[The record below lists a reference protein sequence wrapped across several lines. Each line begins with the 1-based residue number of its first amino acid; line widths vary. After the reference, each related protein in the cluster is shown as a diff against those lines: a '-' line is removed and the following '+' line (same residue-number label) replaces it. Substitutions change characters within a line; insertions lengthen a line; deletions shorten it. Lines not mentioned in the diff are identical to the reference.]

1 MINIEEKVDVTKS
14 QDFTGKQMSIDPEF
28 FNKMIWLVIKQY
40 KYKIRTS
47 LQELISNAQ
56 DAQVEA
62 NNADKPLKIT
72 LPTRLEPTFKLR
84 DYGTGMT
91 PTVINKI
98 YCNMGASGS
107 SHTNAKKGGFGIGGK
122 SPLGFCD
129 QYNIKTFVDGKY
141 WYYAVYKNES
151 NGINVDLVA
160 SGDTT
165 EENGTEIII
174 PSKSDQISKFR
185 EGALRA
191 TYFWDNQPTFNVDDI
206 IRPVKPLQL
215 SDKLSIYKSRDLHNV
230 LNLNYYSSS
239 IVILI
244 DGIPYTVESE
254 MIRQCPELA
263 KAEKILSNNSTLV
276 YKIGNGE
283 LKVLQTR
290 ESLEE
295 CKLTFD
301 RLNKIGLD
309 IQEVFKKYA
318 NDLLKPSLL
327 DTYKAYKEATEL
339 FTGLP
344 SVDFNERVRIH
355 RGGIS
360 YLIDTVKSND
370 NGFSITVK
378 NDKNFLFETV
388 EYHHRSQRYR
398 QTVKN
403 SKRENRT
410 IEYLPL
416 DQLNNFY
423 LDDFG
428 DSESEV
434 QKAKRCKYLIEGH
447 KGQVTY
453 VKSTDMPS
461 ELYNLLVNDLGLSLL
476 STLPL
481 PPKQAKKASKGV
493 KKTLDK
499 GKIDIHLME
508 KSSAWG
514 NSNYV
519 RNCKTIDLNK
529 KLDMNILWCDYST
542 STSYDTKEWVE
553 FFRSK
558 GYLFGFLSKKYQSKI
573 KDDKRFMQVNEFMD
587 NLSFTTEEKEYII
600 QKNTLGVRSYDR
612 VLDQELAIMVK
623 RVSSKKIRQMINDV
637 MRPKKTLNIPS
648 KLYWSLTD
656 ELTDE
661 IKQRRVKADKL
672 GKYLK
677 RRYPKANTYH
687 TEETKDYIN
696 RVNKTYLQRRL

>member
-1 MINIEEKVDVTKS
+1 MINQCTDLY
-14 QDFTGKQMSIDPEF
+14 Q
-28 FNKMIWLVIKQY
+28 
-40 KYKIRTS
+40 
-47 LQELISNAQ
+47 
-56 DAQVEA
+56 
-62 NNADKPLKIT
+62 
-72 LPTRLEPTFKLR
+72 
-84 DYGTGMT
+84 
-91 PTVINKI
+91 
-98 YCNMGASGS
+98 AS
-107 SHTNAKKGGFGIGGK
+107 
-122 SPLGFCD
+122 
-129 QYNIKTFVDGKY
+129 
-141 WYYAVYKNES
+141 
-151 NGINVDLVA
+151 
-160 SGDTT
+160 
-165 EENGTEIII
+165 
-174 PSKSDQISKFR
+174 R
-185 EGALRA
+185 
-191 TYFWDNQPTFNVDDI
+191 
-206 IRPVKPLQL
+206 
-215 SDKLSIYKSRDLHNV
+215 
-230 LNLNYYSSS
+230 
-239 IVILI
+239 
-244 DGIPYTVESE
+244 
-254 MIRQCPELA
+254 
-263 KAEKILSNNSTLV
+263 ILSNDSTLV

-318 NDLLKPSLL
+318 NGLLKPSLL

-360 YLIDTVKSND
+360 YLIDTVKTND
-370 NGFSITVK
+370 NGFSIRVK
-378 NDKNFLFETV
+378 NDKNYLFETV

-428 DSESEV
+428 DNESEV

-453 VKSTDMPS
+453 VKSTDMSS
-461 ELYNLLVNDLGLSLL
+461 ELYNLLVSDLGLSLL

-481 PPKQAKKASKGV
+481 PPKQAKKASKSV

-499 GKIDIHLME
+499 GKIDIHLVDR
-508 KSSAWG
+508 SSSWAS
-514 NSNYV
+514 SNYV

-529 KLDMNILWCDYST
+529 KLDINILWCDYST
-542 STSYDTKEWVE
+542 YTSYDTKEWVE
-553 FFRSK
+553 FFKSK

-573 KDDKRFMQVNEFMD
+573 KDDKRFMQVNDFMD

-600 QKNTLGVRSYDR
+600 QKGAFAYGGYRNNDII
-612 VLDQELAIMVK
+612 DQELAVLVK
-623 RVSSKKIRQMINDV
+623 RVSSKKIRQMINNV
-637 MRPKKTLNIPS
+637 MRPKKELNIPS
-648 KLYWSLTD
+648 KLYWDLSDKLK
-656 ELTDE
+656 DE
-661 IKQRRVKADKL
+661 IKERNEKAHVL

-677 RRYPKANTYH
+677 RRYPKANTNR
-687 TEETKDYIN
+687 TEETKEYIN

>member
-14 QDFTGKQMSIDPEF
+14 QDFTGTQMSIDPEF

-62 NNADKPLKIT
+62 GNADSKLKIT
-72 LPTRLEPTFKLR
+72 IPTKLEPTFKLR

-91 PTVINKI
+91 PEVINKI

-107 SHTNAKKGGFGIGGK
+107 SHTNDKKGGFGIGGK

-129 QYNIKTFVDGKY
+129 QYNIKTYVNGTF

-151 NGINVDLVA
+151 NGINVDLVH

-174 PSKSDQISKFR
+174 PSTRDQIEQFKN
-185 EGALRA
+185 GAVRA
-191 TYFWDNQPTFNVDDI
+191 TYFWDNQPIFNIEDLPKLPSGI
-206 IRPVKPLQL
+206 KI
-215 SDKLSIYKSRDLHNV
+215 SDKFTVYNSRKLSS
-230 LNLNYYSSS
+230 NLGLSNRYYSPNG
-239 IVILI
+239 IIILV
-244 DGIPYTVESE
+244 DGIPYPIDSN
-254 MIRQCPELA
+254 MLRQCKELE
-263 KAEKILSNNSTLV
+263 KADKILSNNSTLV

-295 CKLTFD
+295 CQFTFD
-301 RLNKIGLD
+301 KLNEIGLD
-309 IQEVFKKYA
+309 IQNELQKYS
-318 NDLLKPSLL
+318 NGLLKSTLL
-327 DTYKAYKEATEL
+327 DTYKAYKEATEV

-344 SVDFNERVRIH
+344 SIDYNNRVKVD

-360 YLIDTVKSND
+360 YTTDLKD
-370 NGFSITVK
+370 NK
-378 NDKNFLFETV
+378 NYLFETV
-388 EYHHRSQRYR
+388 EYHHRSLRYR

-410 IEYLPL
+410 IECLPL
-416 DQLNNFY
+416 DQVNNFY

-428 DSESEV
+428 DNESEV

-453 VKSTDMPS
+453 VKATDMPT

-476 STLPL
+476 STLAL
-481 PPKQAKKASKGV
+481 PPKKAKTANKSV

-508 KSSAWG
+508 RSSAWR
-514 NSNYV
+514 SSSYV

-529 KLDMNILWCDYST
+529 KLDMKILWCDYST
-542 STSYDTKEWVE
+542 STDYDTRDYVD
-553 FFRSK
+553 FFKSK

-573 KDDKRFMQVNEFMD
+573 KDDKRFMNVKDFMD

-600 QKNTLGVRSYDR
+600 QRSSFAYAGYRNDD
-612 VLDQELAIMVK
+612 VINMELANKVK
-623 RVSSKKIRQMINDV
+623 RVSSKKIRKMINDV
-637 MRPKKTLNIPS
+637 MRPKKKLDIPS
-648 KLYWSLTD
+648 KLYW
-656 ELTDE
+656 ELVDKFDAE
-661 IKQRRVKADKL
+661 IKERNQKADIL

-677 RRYPKANTYH
+677 RRYPKFK
-687 TEETKDYIN
+687 KDSTFEYIN
-696 RVNKTYLQRRL
+696 RVNKTYLQRRF